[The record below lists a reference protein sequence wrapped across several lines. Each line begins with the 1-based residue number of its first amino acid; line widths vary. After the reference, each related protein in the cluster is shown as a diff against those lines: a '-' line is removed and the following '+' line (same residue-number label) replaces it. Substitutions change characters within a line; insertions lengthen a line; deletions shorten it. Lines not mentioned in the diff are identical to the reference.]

1 MPGHRP
7 RGHRPR
13 ALITGASGGIGGAV
27 ARALGS
33 THDLLLG
40 GRDASTLTKLAAALP
55 SAEPWPIEL
64 TDWDAV
70 RRATGTIER
79 LDALVHAAGIWEA
92 GRVIDTT
99 PETWQRL
106 LDVNVVAVAELSR
119 RLLPA
124 LRSARGRVV
133 MINSIAGTKVT
144 AERGAYGASKFAL
157 RALGEAL
164 HAEEVAGGVSV
175 TTIYL
180 GRVATDMQRRVKS
193 VEGAP
198 FEAER
203 YLAPESVAAAV
214 VSVLSGPADADVTE
228 MVLHPTLGPR

>member
-1 MPGHRP
+1 MPA
-7 RGHRPR
+7 HRPR
-13 ALITGASGGIGGAV
+13 ALITGASGGVGGAV
-27 ARALGS
+27 AHALGA
-33 THDLLLG
+33 THELLLG
-40 GRDASTLTKLAAALP
+40 GRDAAALAELAATLP
-55 SAEPWPIEL
+55 SADPWPVDL

-70 RRATGTIER
+70 RRATEAVDR

-99 PETWQRL
+99 PESWRRL

-124 LRSARGRVV
+124 LRAAGGRIV
-133 MINSIAGTKVT
+133 MINSVAGTRVT
-144 AERGAYGASKFAL
+144 AGRGAYGASKFAL

-164 HAEEVAGGVSV
+164 HAEESAGGVGV

-193 VEGAP
+193 VEGQP

-214 VSVLSGPADADVTE
+214 VSVLSAPADADVTE
-228 MVLHPTLGPR
+228 IVLHPTLGPR

>member
-1 MPGHRP
+1 
-7 RGHRPR
+7 
-13 ALITGASGGIGGAV
+13 
-27 ARALGS
+27 
-33 THDLLLG
+33 
-40 GRDASTLTKLAAALP
+40 
-55 SAEPWPIEL
+55 
-64 TDWDAV
+64 V
-70 RRATGTIER
+70 RRATETIDR
-79 LDALVHAAGIWEA
+79 LDALVHAAGIWDA

-99 PETWQRL
+99 PETWRRL

-133 MINSIAGTKVT
+133 MINSVAGTRVT

-157 RALGEAL
+157 RALAEAL

-193 VEGAP
+193 VEGRP

>member
-1 MPGHRP
+1 MPGY
-7 RGHRPR
+7 RPR

-27 ARALGS
+27 ARALGP

-55 SAEPWPIEL
+55 SAEPWPLEL

-70 RRATGTIER
+70 RRATETIDR

-99 PETWQRL
+99 PETWRRL

-133 MINSIAGTKVT
+133 MINSVAGTRVT

-157 RALGEAL
+157 RALGDAL
-164 HAEEVAGGVSV
+164 HAEEAGGGVSV

-180 GRVATDMQRRVKS
+180 GRVATDMQRRVKR
-193 VEGAP
+193 VEGQP

-214 VSVLSGPADADVTE
+214 VSVLSVPADADVTE

>member
-1 MPGHRP
+1 MPE
-7 RGHRPR
+7 HRPR
-13 ALITGASGGIGGAV
+13 ALVTGASGGIGGAV
-27 ARALGS
+27 ARALGP

-40 GRDASTLTKLAAALP
+40 GRDAAALTELAGTLP
-55 SAEPWPIEL
+55 SAAPWPVDL

-70 RRATGTIER
+70 ARATETVDR
-79 LDALVHAAGIWEA
+79 LDALVHAAGVWEA

-99 PETWQRL
+99 PETWRRL

-124 LRSARGRVV
+124 LRAARGRVV
-133 MINSIAGTKVT
+133 MINSVAGRRVT
-144 AERGAYGASKFAL
+144 PATGAYGASKFAL

-164 HAEEVAGGVSV
+164 HAEEAASGVSV

-193 VEGAP
+193 VEGLP
-198 FEAER
+198 FEADR
-203 YLAPESVAAAV
+203 YLDPESVAGAV
-214 VSVLSGPADADVTE
+214 VSVLSAPADAHVTE